1 MSRMDTAPASSS
13 HDAPGQGAR
22 QTYVAERQRNP
33 FVRSARG
40 GRLLSALQLPWF
52 TLLPPA
58 GYGVLTT
65 IGRRTGRQRRKCVRA
80 IRRGDVAFVVAIR
93 PTAWLKNLRANPE
106 VVVHL
111 ESGED
116 VLILEG
122 RAEELRG
129 IDRALFDKIDEQ
141 YAAKYDYRPR
151 DNLSGPDDVPYPDGG
166 LFAMRPRTAFAWSG
180 FPADATRYR
189 FSDE

>member
-1 MSRMDTAPASSS
+1 MSRMDTAPATSS

-106 VVVHL
+106 VT
-111 ESGED
+111 
-116 VLILEG
+116 
-122 RAEELRG
+122 LRIRG
-129 IDRALFDKIDEQ
+129 GTFSAVARE
-141 YAAKYDYRPR
+141 PR
-151 DNLSGPDDVPYPDGG
+151 DAAEVAQARAAYCETVHPVDFLACSMHRTG
-166 LFAMRPRTAFAWSG
+166 LPSPARIRELQRTWFAKGTPIVLQLR
-180 FPADATRYR
+180 
-189 FSDE
+189 